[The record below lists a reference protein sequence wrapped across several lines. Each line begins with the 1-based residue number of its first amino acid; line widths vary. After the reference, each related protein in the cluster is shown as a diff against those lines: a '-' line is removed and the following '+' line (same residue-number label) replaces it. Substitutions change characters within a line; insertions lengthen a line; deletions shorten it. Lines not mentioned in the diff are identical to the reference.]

1 MRSTD
6 ILIVDDEIGIREV
19 LQETLEDE
27 GYTVALAEN
36 AEEARQ
42 LRNQTRPAM
51 VLLDIW
57 MPDSDGIT
65 LLKEWAKNGQ
75 LTMPVVMMSGHG
87 SIDTAV
93 EATKI
98 GALDFLEKPIP
109 LQKLLNAVERAL
121 KYSKNQSGS
130 GLSLEKLGNSSVIKD
145 LGKQLERASL
155 QHNSPILLLGESGSP
170 FEMIARYF
178 HKQGTPWIEP
188 ARAEHIVDS
197 PLEILQKSAGGVLYL
212 GDISQY
218 NKSTQQSIAFLLTK
232 AERYNTRI
240 VCTCNQSLSELL
252 NNPSQDNRLLN
263 VLSSLVIHIPALR
276 QQTEDIAFLVAQI
289 TEEMAEIQ
297 KSQPIRFTS
306 DAIDQLR
313 QYSWPGNLEQLKNVV
328 KNLVMNTDGYE
339 VGQAAVSKMLNQFIQ
354 NHDTEMVN
362 GFDFNLPLRELREE
376 LERRCFEYH
385 IHREGQNMSRVA
397 QKVGLERTHLYRKL
411 KQLGINF
418 TRRNK
423 NNDTYDSV
431 DEE

>member
-155 QHNSPILLLGESGSP
+155 QHNSPILLLGES
-170 FEMIARYF
+170 I
-178 HKQGTPWIEP
+178 
-188 ARAEHIVDS
+188 
-197 PLEILQKSAGGVLYL
+197 
-212 GDISQY
+212 
-218 NKSTQQSIAFLLTK
+218 
-232 AERYNTRI
+232 
-240 VCTCNQSLSELL
+240 
-252 NNPSQDNRLLN
+252 
-263 VLSSLVIHIPALR
+263 
-276 QQTEDIAFLVAQI
+276 
-289 TEEMAEIQ
+289 
-297 KSQPIRFTS
+297 
-306 DAIDQLR
+306 
-313 QYSWPGNLEQLKNVV
+313 
-328 KNLVMNTDGYE
+328 
-339 VGQAAVSKMLNQFIQ
+339 
-354 NHDTEMVN
+354 
-362 GFDFNLPLRELREE
+362 
-376 LERRCFEYH
+376 
-385 IHREGQNMSRVA
+385 
-397 QKVGLERTHLYRKL
+397 
-411 KQLGINF
+411 
-418 TRRNK
+418 
-423 NNDTYDSV
+423 
-431 DEE
+431 